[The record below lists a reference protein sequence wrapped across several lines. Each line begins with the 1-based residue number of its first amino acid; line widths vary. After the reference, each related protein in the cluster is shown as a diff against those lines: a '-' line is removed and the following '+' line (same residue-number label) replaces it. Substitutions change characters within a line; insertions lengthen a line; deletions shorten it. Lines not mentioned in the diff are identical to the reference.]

1 MNSKISIKKQ
11 QKQLVIWLEIK
22 SLIKLREV
30 QKIQSNIIQKEL
42 QMSMI
47 KKYIK
52 KRYVSLEE
60 RQEVIDELRLK

>member
-60 RQEVIDELRLK
+60 RQEIIDELRLK

>member
-30 QKIQSNIIQKEL
+30 QKIQRNIIQKEL

-60 RQEVIDELRLK
+60 RQEIIDELRLK